1 MGFPGETETEFEELK
16 RYVEETEFDR
26 VAAFLYSDEEQ
37 TQAVE
42 LSDKVDRSVAE
53 GRRNE
58 LLAIQEIIATGKNRD
73 RIGSVCEVLIEGPS
87 EETELLL
94 EGRHEGLAPD
104 IDGVVY
110 INDGVAAPGELVK
123 VEISDAATYDLVGHI
138 VR

>member
-1 MGFPGETETEFEELK
+1 ML
-16 RYVEETEFDR
+16 V
-26 VAAFLYSDEEQ
+26 
-37 TQAVE
+37 
-42 LSDKVDRSVAE
+42 
-53 GRRNE
+53 
-58 LLAIQEIIATGKNRD
+58 
-73 RIGSVCEVLIEGPS
+73 EGPS

-110 INDGVAAPGELVK
+110 INDGEADPGELVK